1 MPQAWAKPSHPQTD
15 QASLVIEIALYIA
28 LGFFLASIL
37 ALAALPFVWGR
48 AVRLTRKALET
59 SNPIS
64 YARATMAK
72 DALRAQHAIAIR
84 QLELRLDNMRE
95 KLAENAGARATAEA
109 ELVKLKDELNIVQQ
123 SSARQRESMARKAT
137 RFLRRR
143 SPSDPIPFS
152 AEDRILTD
160 TTAQTAAATQNA
172 DQQTS
177 AEVIKLKK
185 KAAEEKT
192 RELDAELKDEEIAAT
207 PVKPVDTSDIQEMDN
222 PLAELATQISQQ
234 VSEMTAEAETKHK
247 PTSPAEAAELA
258 SQSFTKL
265 KSRYSSLEQERDQLK
280 KELQLAQKTNSKPSR
295 RSAANPNIKIP
306 EQMKTLESDLE
317 AAKKTIQDLTKQL
330 EERARNSARIEEAED
345 LRNELKDLAAQ
356 ITAKVIAENPPLSE
370 KYDEVLKDLSTIA
383 SDNSKPAAAKPKTT
397 RAKRAPAKT
406 TKPRARK
413 TSTRAKSSPSAK
425 ADQSTTLPQS
435 DKDLA
440 ERIAD
445 ARKTSSS
452 RG

>member
-1 MPQAWAKPSHPQTD
+1 M
-15 QASLVIEIALYIA
+15 IEIALYIA

-37 ALAALPFVWGR
+37 ALAALPFIWGR
-48 AVRLTRKALET
+48 AVRLTRKAIET

-84 QLELRLDNMRE
+84 QMEVRLEGMTE
-95 KLAENAGARATAEA
+95 KLAENASARATAEA
-109 ELVKLKDELNIVQQ
+109 QLAELKEELSVVQLK
-123 SSARQRESMARKAT
+123 SARERKNMAQKAT

-143 SPSDPIPFS
+143 NPSEPIPFS
-152 AEDRILTD
+152 ADDRI
-160 TTAQTAAATQNA
+160 TTEPEAELETAGAEQTA
-172 DQQTS
+172 DQKAS
-177 AEVIKLKK
+177 AEIIQLNKQ
-185 KAAEEKT
+185 AAAEKT
-192 RELDAELKDEEIAAT
+192 RELDAELKDEEGAT
-207 PVKPVDTSDIQEMDN
+207 KPVGPIDTSELQDMDN

-234 VSEMTAEAETKHK
+234 VSEMTAEAETKHQ

-265 KSRYSSLEQERDQLK
+265 KSRYSSLERERDDLK
-280 KELQLAQKTNSKPSR
+280 HALQQEKAAKEK
-295 RSAANPNIKIP
+295 AAKRTTRNPNIKTP
-306 EQMKTLESDLE
+306 EHMKTLETDLE
-317 AAKKTIQDLTKQL
+317 EAKKTIEKLTKQL
-330 EERARNSARIEEAED
+330 EERANSTSKIEEAID

-356 ITAKVIAENPPLSE
+356 ITAKAIAENPPLAE

-383 SDNSKPAAAKPKTT
+383 SSTPKAEAAKPKTT
-397 RAKRAPAKT
+397 RTRRAPAKT
-406 TKPRARK
+406 TKPRTRK
-413 TSTRAKSSPSAK
+413 PAAAKSAPAAK
-425 ADQSTTLPQS
+425 ADKATPAPEP
-435 DKDLA
+435 DKNLA